1 MEEKFRS
8 LHPREPDKI
17 VRIFSFFNGAFKKI
31 RWMGF
36 VIKKIECWSA
46 DVVQYGKTLTKKT
59 VYERTTFVQTDNFFN
74 FQSSTNMLARFVE
87 EIQSF

>member
-1 MEEKFRS
+1 M
-8 LHPREPDKI
+8 D
-17 VRIFSFFNGAFKKI
+17 
-31 RWMGF
+31 F

-46 DVVQYGKTLTKKT
+46 DVVQYGKTLKKT